1 MTHATFCS
9 LVLIMMTGIAAP
21 AAYSQQTPDAAKTP
35 PAAQDTAP
43 AATPAPLAAPVTVFT
58 SSPPTSAAAKKTAT
72 SADTSDL
79 PSADTLRKAKDA
91 GYHTKVKKGVVYY
104 CKDIVETGTRF
115 KTESCV
121 DEDQLV
127 QILVREQAQR
137 DQLTN
142 RSCAGGCGGSGK

>member
-9 LVLIMMTGIAAP
+9 LVLIMVTGIAAP
-21 AAYSQQTPDAAKTP
+21 AAYAQQTPDAAKAP
-35 PAAQDTAP
+35 AAAQDTAP
-43 AATPAPLAAPVTVFT
+43 AAPLAAPVTVFT

-79 PSADTLRKAKDA
+79 PSGDTLQKAKDA

-121 DEDQLV
+121 DEDQLA

-142 RSCAGGCGGSGK
+142 RACAGGCGGSGK